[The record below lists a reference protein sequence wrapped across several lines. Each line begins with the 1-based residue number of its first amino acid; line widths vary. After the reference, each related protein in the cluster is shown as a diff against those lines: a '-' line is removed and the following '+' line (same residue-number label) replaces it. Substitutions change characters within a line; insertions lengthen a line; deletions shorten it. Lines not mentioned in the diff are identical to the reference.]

1 MAQQKQRSQQR
12 GARPVHVPQR
22 SCVACRKVAGKRS
35 LLRIVRTEQGVEV
48 DPTGKKA
55 GRGAYLHPNQQ
66 CWQAIL
72 SGNRLGQALRTTVSP
87 ENRRA
92 LQAFLATLPAQE
104 ETDDHAEVE
113 QTAHNPD
120 VANAEQARKA

>member
-22 SCVACRKVAGKRS
+22 TCVACRKVAGKRS
-35 LLRIVRTEQGVEV
+35 LIRIVRTEQGVEV

-92 LQAFLATLPAQE
+92 LQAFMATLPAQE
-104 ETDDHAEVE
+104 EIDDHEAVE
-113 QTAHNPD
+113 QTAHNPS
-120 VANAEQARKA
+120 

>member
-12 GARPVHVPQR
+12 GARPVRMPQR
-22 SCVACRKVAGKRS
+22 TCIACRKVAGKRS
-35 LLRIVRTEQGVEV
+35 LIRIVRTEQGVEV

-55 GRGAYLHPNQQ
+55 GRGAYLHPHQQ

-72 SGNRLGQALRTTVSP
+72 SGNRLGQALRTTVSS

-92 LQAFLATLPAQE
+92 LQAFMATLPAQE
-104 ETDDHAEVE
+104 EADDHEAVA

-120 VANAEQARKA
+120 VTDAKQA

>member
-12 GARPVHVPQR
+12 NARPVHVPQR
-22 SCVACRKVAGKRS
+22 TCIACRKVAGKRS

-72 SGNRLGQALRTTVSP
+72 SGNRLGQALRTTVSS
-87 ENRRA
+87 ENRRV
-92 LQAFLATLPAQE
+92 LQAFMATLPAHE
-104 ETDDHAEVE
+104 ETDDHENAE
-113 QTAHNPD
+113 QPSHNPGA
-120 VANAEQARKA
+120 ANAEQA